1 MQHIYGCTYILIALA
16 ESPRVLR
23 REAKPGPLILTLLQ
37 EVAHT
42 PYIDLDIL
50 HTVPLKERRKLY
62 DPVPREEENPP
73 NSEMTCRRTREGS
86 ERSG

>member
-1 MQHIYGCTYILIALA
+1 L
-16 ESPRVLR
+16 S
-23 REAKPGPLILTLLQ
+23 LLQ

-73 NSEMTCRRTREGS
+73 NSEMTCRRTRG
-86 ERSG
+86 EREKWGKRGPDEEAYWDGVQYED